1 MGLSLPFQIFLINNI
16 TRRYYKHKKRRQ
28 MISFREFSNIVD
40 ETLDETKPNLERK
53 IKKFITNEEMEK
65 VKEKIREIENQL
77 NKEEKDAAE
86 TN

>member
-1 MGLSLPFQIFLINNI
+1 
-16 TRRYYKHKKRRQ
+16 